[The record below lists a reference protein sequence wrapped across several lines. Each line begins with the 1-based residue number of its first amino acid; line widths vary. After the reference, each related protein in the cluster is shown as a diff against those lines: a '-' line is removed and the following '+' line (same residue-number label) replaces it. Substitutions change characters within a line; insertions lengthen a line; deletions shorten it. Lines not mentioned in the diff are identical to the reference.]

1 MRKRRDARQRGS
13 NIVESA
19 LVLLIIVVVLLGIL
33 DFSQFLF
40 IQQAITERVRGV
52 TRTASIQSLSTLQI
66 QNRICF
72 GTDASPENQPGG
84 YMGLRPGNVS
94 AAIQDAASTS
104 KRVVVTVSGL
114 RLKTVSPYLPA
125 TLLMLPIR
133 VTSPLE
139 TP

>member
-1 MRKRRDARQRGS
+1 
-13 NIVESA
+13 VESA
-19 LVLLIIVVVLLGIL
+19 LVLLTVIVVLLGIL

-40 IQQAITERVRGV
+40 RQQSITERVRGV
-52 TRTASIQSLSTLQI
+52 TRTASIKGLSADQI

-72 GTDASPENQPGG
+72 GTDTAPTDQTGG
-84 YMGLRPGNVS
+84 YMGLAPANVN
-94 AAIQDAASTS
+94 AAIQDATTTS

-114 RLKTVSPYLPA
+114 RLKTVSPYLPS